1 MFNKI
6 WHFIIVIGIITSVKF
21 RRGKIIMAEKTKLTK
36 AGYKKLEE
44 ELRYLIDVVRDD
56 VKRQLAEARAQGDL
70 SENADYDSAK
80 KQQAE
85 IEEKIARIEY
95 IKQNHII
102 IDDNGKKAN
111 SISLG
116 SKVTVK
122 YVADGSQ
129 ETYTIVSTFETNP
142 FEGYISKDS
151 PLGSALF
158 GKHAGDI
165 VTVKAKSEYQVEIV
179 RIEK

>member
-1 MFNKI
+1 
-6 WHFIIVIGIITSVKF
+6 
-21 RRGKIIMAEKTKLTK
+21 MANERIELTK
-36 AGYKKLEE
+36 EGYQKLLEE
-44 ELRYLIDVVRDD
+44 YENLVNVERPRI
-56 VKRQLAEARAQGDL
+56 LADLAAARAQGDL

-165 VTVKAKSEYQVEIV
+165 VTVKAKGEYQVEIV